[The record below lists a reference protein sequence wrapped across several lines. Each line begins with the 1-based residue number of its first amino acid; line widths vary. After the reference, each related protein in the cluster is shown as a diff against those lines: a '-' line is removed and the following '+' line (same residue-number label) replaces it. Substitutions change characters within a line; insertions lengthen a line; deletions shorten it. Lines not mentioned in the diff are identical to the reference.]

1 MVGPLVHALG
11 GAYED
16 EVQQP
21 QARPY
26 GAAWGDWHVHHWGAL
41 RPVMDM
47 LVRVGIHTCTY

>member
-1 MVGPLVHALG
+1 VVGPLVHALG